1 MSRTNKLLI
10 AASLI
15 YALSA
20 TAQTSEQFNR
30 FADEIGSRNTG
41 IKASQMN
48 KQARVS
54 ELRTTNQLDDPEVGF
69 THQWGQRGIGTKWS
83 VGITQSFEW
92 PGVYSSRSNE
102 IKATER
108 AENFMEE
115 SEIMDI
121 RTAIKQ
127 TMIEIIKEKQRLALA
142 EEALG
147 RIDSLSVV
155 YNRGASLGEISRLDV
170 NKLKIER
177 INANKN
183 CIDARNALSDAV
195 DRLTALNGGEDCGSI
210 VENLCSFPDE
220 NLLPLDVYLENAR
233 TRNPLLH
240 YAAARAE
247 ALNYKAK
254 TTKNSRIPGFSLGYS
269 HDYELGEHFNGLT
282 VGLTLPVFSTRRK
295 MAQVNAERMAV
306 SAERTDTEVA
316 MTSEIESAHRQIT
329 LLDGEIAK
337 LREVLDKDD
346 SRRLLDIALKAGH
359 ISLIT
364 YLTEMNY
371 FIEARMNE
379 LDLRYTRSMLI
390 TGLSRWN

>member
-30 FADEIGSRNTG
+30 FADEIGSHNTG

-108 AENFMEE
+108 AENFIEE

-210 VENLCSFPDE
+210 VENLRSFPDE

-295 MAQVNAERMAV
+295 MAQVNAERMAI
-306 SAERTDTEVA
+306 SAERNDTEVS

>member
-1 MSRTNKLLI
+1 MI

-30 FADEIGSRNTG
+30 FADEIGSHNTG

-108 AENFMEE
+108 AENFIEE

-210 VENLCSFPDE
+210 VENLRSFPDE

-295 MAQVNAERMAV
+295 MAQVNAERMAI
-306 SAERTDTEVA
+306 SAERNDTEVS

-329 LLDGEIAK
+329 LLDGEIAR

>member
-1 MSRTNKLLI
+1 MI

-30 FADEIGSRNTG
+30 FADEIGSHNTG

-108 AENFMEE
+108 AENFIEE

-210 VENLCSFPDE
+210 VENLRSFPDE

-295 MAQVNAERMAV
+295 MAQVNAERMAI
-306 SAERTDTEVA
+306 SAERNDTEVS

>member
-30 FADEIGSRNTG
+30 FADEIGSHNTG

-108 AENFMEE
+108 AENFIEE

-210 VENLCSFPDE
+210 VENLRSFPDE

-295 MAQVNAERMAV
+295 MAQVNAERMAI
-306 SAERTDTEVA
+306 SAERNDTEVS

-329 LLDGEIAK
+329 LLDGEIAR